1 MYGRK
6 MRKLR
11 DSRYAGLIFLA
22 FVSNILINRQCCEI
36 NWQSRRTTYGQAEDG
51 RAYKECED

>member
-11 DSRYAGLIFLA
+11 DSRHAGLIFLA
-22 FVSNILINRQCCEI
+22 FVSNILINRQRCEV
-36 NWQSRRTTYGQAEDG
+36 N
-51 RAYKECED
+51 

>member
-1 MYGRK
+1 MNGLKITFHFILSEEVFMHGRK
-6 MRKLR
+6 MREIR

-36 NWQSRRTTYGQAEDG
+36 N
-51 RAYKECED
+51 

>member
-11 DSRYAGLIFLA
+11 DSRHAGLIFLA
-22 FVSNILINRQCCEI
+22 FVSNILINRQRCEV
-36 NWQSRRTTYGQAEDG
+36 NGQSRRMTYGQAEDG
-51 RAYKECED
+51 LAYKECED